1 MMQTVTIQDEGD
13 IVEAR
18 RVVRDFAKEMGFGI
32 VDQTKIATATSELA
46 RNIFRYAGKGLV
58 ELQDVL
64 SPHGMRAIF
73 SDEGPGI
80 ENVSLAMQEGFTTT
94 QGSLGLGLPGTQRLV
109 DEMKIESTPGKG
121 TKVIIFKKK
130 P

>member
-121 TKVIIFKKK
+121 TKVIIFKKM

>member
-46 RNIFRYAGKGLV
+46 RNIFRYAGKGMV
-58 ELQDVL
+58 ELQDVS
-64 SPHGMRAIF
+64 SPPGMRAIF

-121 TKVIIFKKK
+121 TKVIIFKKM